1 MIRLNRLMQTG
12 GIARDVESFLLNV
25 RNYTICVAPKSA
37 NGLFFDPRNY
47 IAERK
52 LCCRQAMTFRDQ

>member
-25 RNYTICVAPKSA
+25 RNYTICIAPKSA
-37 NGLFFDPRNY
+37 NGLFLDPHE
-47 IAERK
+47 ITLRK
-52 LCCRQAMTFRDQ
+52 ESCVVARQ